1 MTAQGIWRFGTVL
14 FTVLGAFSAIVFGRL
29 TWTPSNS
36 DVVGFVWLAQN
47 LPKLAALG
55 FIVIFFSIA
64 LWCFIRSFG
73 VFR

>member
-1 MTAQGIWRFGTVL
+1 MTAHGVWRFGAVL

-29 TWTPSNS
+29 RWTPSDI
-36 DVVGFVWLAQN
+36 DVVGFVWFVQN

-55 FIVIFFSIA
+55 FIVIFLSIA